1 MDQKVVL
8 GVYTNWKTQV
18 DKDVIRFSGDGIDSE
33 GIEAESFSFEG
44 ELTVESSAAVT
55 FSSEAMSGTG
65 LSFSETVNWTW
76 DCSSF
81 NCWFIFRVS
90 SSIYEN
96 KDSNKP
102 L

>member
-8 GVYTNWKTQV
+8 GVCTNWKTQV

-33 GIEAESFSFEG
+33 DIEVESFSFEG
-44 ELTVESSAAVT
+44 ELKVKSSAAVA
-55 FSSEAMSGTG
+55 FSREAMSGTG

-76 DCSSF
+76 NCPPF

-96 KDSNKP
+96 KGSNKP

>member
-18 DKDVIRFSGDGIDSE
+18 DKDIIRFSGDGIDSE
-33 GIEAESFSFEG
+33 GIELDSFSFEG
-44 ELTVESSAAVT
+44 ELTVESSAVVT
-55 FSSEAMSGTG
+55 FSREAMSGTG
-65 LSFSETVNWTW
+65 LSFSETVNWTS